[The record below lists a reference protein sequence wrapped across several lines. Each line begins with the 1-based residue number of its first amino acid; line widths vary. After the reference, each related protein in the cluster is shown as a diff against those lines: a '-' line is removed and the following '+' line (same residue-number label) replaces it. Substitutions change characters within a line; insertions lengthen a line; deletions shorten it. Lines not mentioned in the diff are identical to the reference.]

1 MRTTDKIDVAAAT
14 ALVAA
19 AVVACCF
26 WMDSYRPRGRGAT
39 MFGSRHWLMTVVG

>member
-1 MRTTDKIDVAAAT
+1 MRTTNKVGVAAAT

-19 AVVACCF
+19 VVASCF
-26 WMDSYRPRGRGAT
+26 WMDSYRPRGRGAA